1 VENHVIWSGTQTH
14 TVIDKK
20 EKNIQVMRTSTDFY
34 TAANAYLDFNPEQ
47 QNFDEGQVVL
57 VDDGEVDS
65 CAAHLEFNSII
76 NAVELTD
83 NTVKI
88 TVNYVEKPKLDKCS
102 STFSRPFY
110 FYYFKT
116 KKLLVFEEKIVQ

>member
-1 VENHVIWSGTQTH
+1 MLRNNSDFH
-14 TVIDKK
+14 T
-20 EKNIQVMRTSTDFY
+20 T
-34 TAANAYLDFNPEQ
+34 ANAYLNFNPDD

-65 CAAHLEFNSII
+65 CAAHLAFNSTI

-83 NTVKI
+83 NTVKV
-88 TVNYVEKPKLDKCS
+88 TVSYVEKPKLDKCS

-110 FYYFKT
+110 FYYLKT